1 MISVYLPGNSWI
13 HRMPVRLKL
22 LVLAAVTMV
31 ILPVHDPL
39 VLGLVLAGVLGLYAT
54 LGPEGLKQVLLLK
67 PLVFLLL
74 FIFLLH
80 GISGSW
86 VEGLVAVQ
94 RLVSM
99 VLLANLVSV
108 TTRMDDML
116 EAVRPL
122 FYPLKVFGVSPKKP
136 ALAVALVI
144 RFAPVLLS
152 VYSSLAEAYRART
165 GKRGSWRLIA
175 PFALQALK
183 MSENVAEA
191 LTARGGA
198 QGLVTEISPNPEKRR
213 RILKRNS

>member
-1 MISVYLPGNSWI
+1 MISVYLPGTSWI

-22 LVLAAVTMV
+22 LVLAAVTMA

-39 VLGLVLAGVLGLYAT
+39 VLGAVLAGVLGLYAT
-54 LGPEGLKQVLLLK
+54 LRPEGLKQVLLLR
-67 PLVFLLL
+67 PLASLLL
-74 FIFLLH
+74 IIFLLH

-116 EAVRPL
+116 EAVMPL
-122 FYPLKVFGVSPKKP
+122 FYPLKAFGVSPKKP

-144 RFAPVLLS
+144 RFVPVLLS

-175 PFALQALK
+175 PFALQALRL
-183 MSENVAEA
+183 SENVAEA

-198 QGLVTEISPNPEKRR
+198 AGLGPHISRTRQGDAG
-213 RILKRNS
+213 